1 MITMTI
7 FSYNLS
13 YSFRMGAYIVILII
27 EQIFKKEYWNLLL
40 KLLFLLRNKWIHR
53 LKKKIN
59 LAILQFSST
68 RFNKKVNIEF
78 SVKFIFIKNLASIQY
93 NLKYV
98 TESQISALFFFKGYE
113 NMVWNYKI
121 HILQWNKY
129 NKYFGCIHAVVV
141 YYVLNIFIWNII
153 LKYKYL
159 LFRIEP
165 FCNFTCYFN
174 FLH

>member
-53 LKKKIN
+53 FKKKIN

-98 TESQISALFFFKGYE
+98 TESQISALFFFSRDMRIWFETIKYIFYNE
-113 NMVWNYKI
+113 INTIN
-121 HILQWNKY
+121 ILDAY
-129 NKYFGCIHAVVV
+129 M
-141 YYVLNIFIWNII
+141 L
-153 LKYKYL
+153 
-159 LFRIEP
+159 
-165 FCNFTCYFN
+165 
-174 FLH
+174 